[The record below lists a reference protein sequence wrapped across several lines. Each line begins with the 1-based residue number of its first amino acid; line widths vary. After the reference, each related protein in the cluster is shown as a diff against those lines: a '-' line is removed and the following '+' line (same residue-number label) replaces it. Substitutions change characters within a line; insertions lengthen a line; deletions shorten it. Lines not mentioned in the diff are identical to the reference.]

1 MKKYYVEDSDGV
13 DMEVPKNIILGIIKD
28 HAQTTY
34 YWTVGILCMII
45 GFLLGVIA

>member
-13 DMEVPKNIILGIIKD
+13 DIEVPKNIAIEIIKD
-28 HAQTTY
+28 HMQTTY
-34 YWTVGILCMII
+34 YWTVSILCMII